1 MAAGITAPRVSIG
14 NPSRRGTALRPHT
27 RARSHAPRTHLGH
40 SGSRRAGPARGRAGR
55 ERREPG
61 RLCTAGGDPR
71 PRSRAGTPG
80 NGAAIAPARRE
91 RAERHRTDGRAARGA
106 GIESLWAFSL
116 KSFASQRDGRPS
128 AAQLCAPEQH
138 ALPGRASHASAAT
151 GRRARR
157 AASGSRGAGCPR
169 SVPAAARHAGC
180 HTARC
185 SRRPGDTEE
194 VPRTQKQIWRGDGRA
209 APHPGGG
216 TERAGPG
223 AAATKKEAAVLRAS
237 PGLAAASAPQRNLEE
252 PPLM

>member
-116 KSFASQRDGRPS
+116 KSFASQGDGPS
-128 AAQLCAPEQH
+128 FRGTAVCARAA
-138 ALPGRASHASAAT
+138 RAAGPCEPRVRRHGTKGAARCERLT
-151 GRRARR
+151 GRRL
-157 AASGSRGAGCPR
+157 
-169 SVPAAARHAGC
+169 PALG
-180 HTARC
+180 ARC
-185 SRRPGDTEE
+185 CPPRGLPHSALFPAPGGHRGGAEDTEA
-194 VPRTQKQIWRGDGRA
+194 D
-209 APHPGGG
+209 
-216 TERAGPG
+216 
-223 AAATKKEAAVLRAS
+223 
-237 PGLAAASAPQRNLEE
+237 LEG
-252 PPLM
+252 